1 MKTFFKY
8 ILSIIYE
15 IIVNNLEL
23 KKVFVLLNKQ
33 KKIESIIIIRLFFV
47 LYFGHLIF
55 MKISEL
61 NLIELAVSNILI
73 SINKE

>member
-8 ILSIIYE
+8 ILSIICK

-23 KKVFVLLNKQ
+23 KKVLVLLSK
-33 KKIESIIIIRLFFV
+33 ESILIIRLFFV
-47 LYFGHLIF
+47 LYFCHLIF